1 MVKEIIYNHD
11 VDNINV
17 TYPAAAAVAIHEIM
31 TIQFDVLPCVDRGN

>member
-17 TYPAAAAVAIHEIM
+17 TYPAAAVAIHEIM